1 VSLEPKLKYGLINV
15 AAVVASVATVATPI
29 LADERDEMTL
39 EEVKIEIINLDV
51 YRFIYFI
58 FCAV

>member
-1 VSLEPKLKYGLINV
+1 MSLESKFKYDLINV
-15 AAVVASVATVATPI
+15 ADVVASVATPI
-29 LADERDEMTL
+29 LVNERDQMTL
-39 EEVKIEIINLDV
+39 EEVKIEIINLNV

>member
-1 VSLEPKLKYGLINV
+1 MSLESKFKYGLINV
-15 AAVVASVATVATPI
+15 ANVVASLATPI
-29 LADERDEMTL
+29 LANERDQMTL
-39 EEVKIEIINLDV
+39 EEVKVEIISLDV

>member
-1 VSLEPKLKYGLINV
+1 MSLESKFKYDLINV
-15 AAVVASVATVATPI
+15 ATVEASVATPI
-29 LADERDEMTL
+29 LANECDEMTL